1 MDTDPTADSP
11 WPAETRTRLGEL
23 LGTCLAGNRFYQDKF
38 QAAGCQ
44 GTLPGALREFSARF
58 PLTTKRELVED
69 QAAHAPYGSN
79 LSFPVGRYVR
89 CHQTSGTTGLPLR
102 WLDTAESW
110 SAMTEDWVTVL
121 QKAGITQQDRA
132 CFAFSFGPFLGFW
145 LAFEAAGRLGV
156 LSIAGGGMTSAQR
169 ARVIREQSCT
179 VLCCTPTYA
188 LHLAEASRSEGL
200 APETSTIRLVLVA
213 GEPGGS
219 LPAVRKRLS
228 QAWNGARVFD
238 HHGMTETGPVTYE
251 HPDRPGDLVVMEG
264 SYLAEV
270 IDPVTTAPVP
280 PGTRGELVLTTLKR
294 VGSPLI
300 RYRTGD
306 LVEARRVDGLL
317 LLHGGILG
325 RVDDMVVVRGVNVY
339 PTALDSLIRSS
350 ASVGEYR
357 VTVDRRSHLAE
368 LSVEIESEASEAVVV
383 ARRIQDSLALRVPV
397 TAVAPGV
404 LPRFELKA
412 RRWVTVG

>member
-1 MDTDPTADSP
+1 MDIDPTADSP
-11 WPAETRTRLGEL
+11 LPAKTRTRLGEL
-23 LGTCLAGNRFYQDKF
+23 LGPRLAHNRFYQNKF
-38 QAAGCQ
+38 QTAGCL
-44 GTLPGALREFSARF
+44 GILPGSVGEFSARF

-69 QAAHAPYGSN
+69 QAAHVPYGSN
-79 LSFPVGRYVR
+79 LSFPIGHYVR

-110 SAMTEDWVTVL
+110 SAMIGDWVTVL
-121 QKAGITQQDRA
+121 QKAGVTTEDRA

-188 LHLAEASRSEGL
+188 LHLAEASRAEGL
-200 APETSTIRLVLVA
+200 VQDSSTIRLVLVA

-219 LPAVRKRLS
+219 LPIIRERIS
-228 QAWNGARVFD
+228 RAWNGARVFD

-251 HPDRPGDLVVMEG
+251 HPDHPGDLVVMEE

-270 IDPVTTAPVP
+270 IDPVTSAPVP
-280 PGTRGELVLTTLKR
+280 LGSRGELVLTTLKR
-294 VGSPLI
+294 IGSPLI

-306 LVEARRVDGLL
+306 LVEARRVDGNLL
-317 LLHGGILG
+317 LRGGILG

-368 LSVEIESEASEAVVV
+368 LSVEIESEASEAAIV

-397 TAVAPGV
+397 TAVPTGS

>member
-1 MDTDPTADSP
+1 
-11 WPAETRTRLGEL
+11 
-23 LGTCLAGNRFYQDKF
+23 
-38 QAAGCQ
+38 
-44 GTLPGALREFSARF
+44 
-58 PLTTKRELVED
+58 
-69 QAAHAPYGSN
+69 
-79 LSFPVGRYVR
+79 
-89 CHQTSGTTGLPLR
+89 
-102 WLDTAESW
+102 
-110 SAMTEDWVTVL
+110 
-121 QKAGITQQDRA
+121 
-132 CFAFSFGPFLGFW
+132 
-145 LAFEAAGRLGV
+145 
-156 LSIAGGGMTSAQR
+156 
-169 ARVIREQSCT
+169 
-179 VLCCTPTYA
+179 
-188 LHLAEASRSEGL
+188 
-200 APETSTIRLVLVA
+200 
-213 GEPGGS
+213 
-219 LPAVRKRLS
+219 
-228 QAWNGARVFD
+228 
-238 HHGMTETGPVTYE
+238 MTETGPVTYE

-317 LLHGGILG
+317 LLRGGILG

-368 LSVEIESEASEAVVV
+368 LSVEIESEASEAAIV

-397 TAVAPGV
+397 TAVPTGS